1 MNFKI
6 IEIEFDFAND
16 ASTGAIGDNEKKEL
30 IENTI
35 SKTWEAVDEVDLQD
49 KISDITGWFVLKMV
63 SCKVWI

>member
-16 ASTGAIGDNEKKEL
+16 ASTGAIGDNERKEL
-30 IENTI
+30 IEDTI
-35 SKTWEAVDEVDLQD
+35 SKTWEAGDEVDLQD

-63 SCKVWI
+63 SCKV

>member
-6 IEIEFDFAND
+6 IEIEFDFTND
-16 ASTGAIGDNEKKEL
+16 TSAEPISDNDKKEL

-35 SKTWEAVDEVDLQD
+35 SKTWDADDEVDLQD

-63 SCKVWI
+63 SCKV

>member
-63 SCKVWI
+63 SCKV

>member
-16 ASTGAIGDNEKKEL
+16 ASTGAIGDNDRKEL
-30 IENTI
+30 IEDTI

>member
-6 IEIEFDFAND
+6 IEIEFDFTND
-16 ASTGAIGDNEKKEL
+16 TSTEPISDNDKKEL

-35 SKTWEAVDEVDLQD
+35 SKTWDADDEVDLQD

-63 SCKVWI
+63 SCKV